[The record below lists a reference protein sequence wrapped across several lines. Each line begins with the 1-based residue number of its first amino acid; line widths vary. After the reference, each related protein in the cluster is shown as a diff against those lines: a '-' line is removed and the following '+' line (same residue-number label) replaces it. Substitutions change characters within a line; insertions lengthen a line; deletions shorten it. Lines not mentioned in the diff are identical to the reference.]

1 MSLVGIDAALQME
14 SVLPFASGITLKD
27 VYLGILRSDTV
38 ARALA
43 GRFDLKDYYRQPNM
57 VKTMRKLRSHSQIV
71 PDRQG
76 LLETKVEDKDPG
88 MATKLANAYIEE
100 LDRVFRSTRSS
111 AGKRERVFLEN
122 RLLEAEAELDSAE
135 AALAEVQVEKGVTAL
150 SRDLSEAALAAGEL
164 LGRQLALRVQI
175 DMLDKIGAEE
185 SQMRKALAVQLGAVE
200 AEASRLPFL
209 GQDVAQKLRD
219 LRIVEILYET
229 LHQQLEAARIEEVR
243 DTPAVEVLDTA
254 EMPDRH
260 VRPRR
265 GLASIAGALTGFALG
280 FGWLAFRHPQAG

>member
-1 MSLVGIDAALQME
+1 
-14 SVLPFASGITLKD
+14 
-27 VYLGILRSDTV
+27 
-38 ARALA
+38 
-43 GRFDLKDYYRQPNM
+43 M

-76 LLETKVEDKDPG
+76 LLEIKVEDKDPG